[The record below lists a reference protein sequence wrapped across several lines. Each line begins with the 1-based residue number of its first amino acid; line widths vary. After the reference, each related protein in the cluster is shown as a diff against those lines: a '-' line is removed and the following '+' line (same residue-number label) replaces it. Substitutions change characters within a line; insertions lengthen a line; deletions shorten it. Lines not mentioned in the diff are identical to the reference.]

1 MTDRVVFQ
9 NMVERAMQTDGRT
22 LMRPVIEKEL
32 LHYDILFAL
41 DQENILDRLTFQGGT
56 ALRLCYG
63 GLRFSEDLDFTGGAD
78 FSNHQLITIK
88 HCLEKYLDERYGLAI
103 EIKTPKDMSGKIGDI
118 RVDVWQVAITTSPEK
133 KDIPKQKIKIEII
146 NIPSYSSE
154 PRALIQN
161 YDFLPSGYHDTL
173 VMTES
178 LDEIMAD
185 KLISL
190 VNCTRYIRYRDIWDL
205 RWLKQQGATLHIQFI
220 KNKIDDYKIT
230 DHNFK
235 LQNFLN
241 KLQDI
246 IFDKNFLKEMERF
259 IPSDILSKTLKKEK
273 FLHFLNT
280 EIKSLLDEVNLAIYN
295 NQ

>member
-1 MTDRVVFQ
+1 MTNRVVFQ
-9 NMVERAMQTDGRT
+9 NMVERAMQTDGRN

-41 DQENILDRLTFQGGT
+41 DQENLLDLLTFRGGT

-63 GLRFSEDLDFTGGAD
+63 GLRFSEDLDFTGGMN
-78 FSNHQLITIK
+78 FSNQQLIAIK
-88 HCLEKYLDERYGLAI
+88 HCLEKYLGERYGLAI
-103 EIKTPKDMSGKIGDI
+103 EVKTPKDLSEKIGDI
-118 RVDVWQVAITTSPEK
+118 HVDVWQIAITTSPEK
-133 KDIPKQKIKIEII
+133 KDIPKQKIKIEVI
-146 NIPSYSSE
+146 NIPSYSKE
-154 PRALIQN
+154 PKALIQN

-190 VNCTRYIRYRDIWDL
+190 VNCTRYVRYRDIWDL
-205 RWLKQQGATLHIQFI
+205 RWLKQQGATVNSLFI
-220 KNKIDDYKIT
+220 KNKINDYKIT
-230 DHNFK
+230 NYYLK

-246 IFDKNFLKEMERF
+246 IFDKHFLKEMERF
-259 IPSDILSKTLKKEK
+259 IPTDVLDRTIKKEK
-273 FLHFLNT
+273 FMYFLNA
-280 EIKSLLDEVNLAIYN
+280 EIKSLFDAIKLN
-295 NQ
+295 I